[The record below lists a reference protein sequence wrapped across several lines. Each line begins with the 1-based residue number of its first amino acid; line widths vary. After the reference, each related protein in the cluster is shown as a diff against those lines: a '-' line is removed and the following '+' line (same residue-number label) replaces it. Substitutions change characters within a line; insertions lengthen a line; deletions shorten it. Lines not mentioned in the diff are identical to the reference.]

1 MANVRFAVRRMDED
15 SPQTINVTFRF
26 GRNEK
31 LMYATPLKVEPI
43 FWDAERQ
50 RVKTSKYCPYS
61 DEVNSALVAISSKLE
76 TFITDCAREGRTV
89 TKDKL
94 KEILDR
100 HFGKRAGKTD
110 TLHEFFE
117 AYIAECDTRM
127 NGRRGGQT
135 VTYKTKREYART
147 FEYLQQFE
155 KHIERRLDFPDLD
168 KALLQQFVA
177 YLQSLNLATNT
188 IAHKIISLKA
198 LLHEAVERELTD
210 NTRWQGFRHVTE
222 DTESVAL
229 DETELERIRRC
240 NLSRHPHLAEIR
252 DLFLLECWTGLR
264 FSDIIRLRPEHIQ
277 GDLIVIQQQKT
288 NNYVTIPIHPVFR
301 EIWNRYGGIPLTISN
316 QKFNDHIKDVC
327 KAARLRESVLK
338 SITKGGKKITTKYEK
353 WQLVSS
359 HTGRRSFAT
368 NLYKSGFPSISIM
381 HITGHKTEA
390 AFLKYI
396 KVTPEEHA
404 RLLMKHWEKSKKANS
419 KKKAK
424 KTKDKTK

>member
-89 TKDKL
+89 TKDRL

-100 HFGKRAGKTD
+100 HFGKGTGRTD

-155 KHIERRLDFPDLD
+155 KHIGRRLDFPDLD

-222 DTESVAL
+222 DTEAVAL
-229 DETELERIRRC
+229 DEAELEKIRTC
-240 NLSRHPHLAEIR
+240 DLSHNPHLAEIR

-316 QKFNDHIKDVC
+316 QKFNDHIKEVC
-327 KAARLRESVLK
+327 QLAGINDSVLK
-338 SITKGGKKITTKYEK
+338 SITRGGKKTTTKYEK
-353 WQLVSS
+353 WELVSS

-404 RLLMKHWEKSKKANS
+404 RLLMQHWQNKK
-419 KKKAK
+419 
-424 KTKDKTK
+424 

>member
-1 MANVRFAVRRMDED
+1 MANVKFTVRRMEED
-15 SPQTINVTFRF
+15 SPQTISVTFRF
-26 GRNEK
+26 GRNDK

-43 FWDAERQ
+43 FWDADKQ
-50 RVKTSKYCPYS
+50 KVKNSKYCPYA
-61 DEVNSALVAISSKLE
+61 DEVNAAIVAISSKLD
-76 TFITDCAREGRTV
+76 TFIADSAREGRTI
-89 TKDKL
+89 TKDRL
-94 KEILDR
+94 KDVLDR
-100 HFGKRAGKTD
+100 HFGKGTGKAT
-110 TLHEFFE
+110 TLHEFFTQ
-117 AYIAECDTRM
+117 YIDECDTRM

-155 KHIERRLDFPDLD
+155 KTIGRTLDFPDID
-168 KALLQQFVA
+168 KATLQSFVG

-222 DTESVAL
+222 DTEAVAL
-229 DETELERIRRC
+229 DEKELERIRRC

-264 FSDIIRLRPEHIQ
+264 FSDVIRLRPEHIQ

-316 QKFNDHIKDVC
+316 QKFNDHIKEVC
-327 KAARLRESVLK
+327 KAARIRENVLK

-353 WQLVSS
+353 WQLISS

-404 RLLMKHWEKSKKANS
+404 RLLMKHWQGKE
-419 KKKAK
+419 
-424 KTKDKTK
+424 

>member
-1 MANVRFAVRRMDED
+1 MANVRFLVRRMDED
-15 SPQTINVTFRF
+15 TPQTINVSFRF
-26 GRNEK
+26 GRNDK

-43 FWDAERQ
+43 FWDAEREK
-50 RVKTSKYCPYS
+50 VKNSKYCSYA
-61 DEVNSALVAISSKLE
+61 DEVNAALVAISAKLE
-76 TFITDCAREGRTV
+76 TFIADSAREGRAL
-89 TKDKL
+89 TKDRL
-94 KEILDR
+94 KEQLDR
-100 HFGKRAGKTD
+100 HFGKGSGRAT
-110 TLHEFFE
+110 TLHEFFD
-117 AYIAECDTRM
+117 AYINECDTRM

-147 FEYLQQFE
+147 FEYLKSFE
-155 KHIERRLDFPDLD
+155 GHIGRKLDFPDID
-168 KALLQQFVA
+168 KPTLQSFVA
-177 YLQSLNLATNT
+177 YLQTLNLATNT

-198 LLHEAVERELTD
+198 LMHEAVERELTD
-210 NTRWQGFRHVTE
+210 NTRWQGFHHVTE
-222 DTESVAL
+222 DTEAVAL
-229 DETELERIRRC
+229 DEKELERIRVC

-277 GDLIVIQQQKT
+277 DDLIVIQQQKT

-316 QKFNDHIKDVC
+316 QKFNDHIKRVC
-327 KAARLRESVLK
+327 MAARINESVLK
-338 SITKGGKKITTKYEK
+338 SITRGGKKVTTKYKK
-353 WQLVSS
+353 WELISS

-404 RLLMKHWEKSKKANS
+404 RLLIKHWEKKEN
-419 KKKAK
+419 
-424 KTKDKTK
+424 

>member
-1 MANVRFAVRRMDED
+1 MANIKFVVRGTEQDTP
-15 SPQTINVTFRF
+15 STIYVTSRF

-31 LMYATPLKVEPI
+31 LMYATPLKAAPV
-43 FWDAERQ
+43 FWDETRQ
-50 RVKTSKYCPYS
+50 RVKNSKYCPYA
-61 DEVNSALVAISSKLE
+61 DEVNAALVAISSKLE
-76 TFITDCAREGRTV
+76 TFIADSAREGRAV
-89 TKDKL
+89 TKDRL

-100 HFGKRAGKTD
+100 HFGKGTGRAD

-147 FEYLQQFE
+147 YEYLQQFE
-155 KHIERRLDFPDLD
+155 KHIGRKLDFPDLD
-168 KALLQQFVA
+168 KAVMQSFVA
-177 YLQSLNLATNT
+177 YLQGLNLATNT

-198 LLHEAVERELTD
+198 LLREAVERELTD
-210 NTRWQGFRHVTE
+210 NTRWQGFRHATE
-222 DTESVAL
+222 ETEAVAL
-229 DETELERIRRC
+229 DEEELEKIRTC
-240 NLSRHPHLAEIR
+240 DLSHTPHLAEIR
-252 DLFLLECWTGLR
+252 DLFLMECWTGLR

-277 GDLIVIQQQKT
+277 GDFVVIQQQKT

-301 EIWNRYGGIPLTISN
+301 EIWDRYGGIPLTISN
-316 QKFNDHIKDVC
+316 QKFNDHIKEVC
-327 KAARLRESVLK
+327 QLAGINESVLK
-338 SITKGGKKITTKYEK
+338 SITKGGRKITTQYEK

-381 HITGHKTEA
+381 QITGHKTEA

-396 KVTPEEHA
+396 RVTPDEHA
-404 RLLMKHWEKSKKANS
+404 RLLLKHW
-419 KKKAK
+419 AK
-424 KTKDKTK
+424 

>member
-1 MANVRFAVRRMDED
+1 MDED

-31 LMYATPLKVEPI
+31 LMYATPLKVEPV
-43 FWDAERQ
+43 FWDEVRQ
-50 RVKTSKYCPYS
+50 RVKNSKYCPYA
-61 DEVNSALVAISSKLE
+61 DEVNAALVAIFSKLE
-76 TFITDCAREGRTV
+76 TFIADSAREGRPV
-89 TKDKL
+89 TKDRL
-94 KEILDR
+94 KEVLDC
-100 HFGKRAGKTD
+100 HFGKGGGRGG
-110 TLHEFFE
+110 TLHEFFDT
-117 AYIAECDTRM
+117 YISECDTRQ

-147 FEYLQQFE
+147 FDYLKRFE
-155 KHIERRLDFPDLD
+155 KKLGRTLDFPDID

-222 DTESVAL
+222 ETDAVAL
-229 DETELERIRRC
+229 DEAELEKIRKC
-240 NLSRHPHLAEIR
+240 DLSHNPHLAEIR
-252 DLFLLECWTGLR
+252 DLFLMECWTGLR

-277 GDLIVIQQQKT
+277 GKLIVIQQQKT
-288 NNYVTIPIHPVFR
+288 NNYVKIPIHPVFR
-301 EIWNRYGGIPLTISN
+301 EIWERYGGIPLTISN
-316 QKFNDHIKDVC
+316 QKFNDHIKEVC
-327 KAARLRESVLK
+327 HAAGITDSVLK
-338 SITKGGKKITTKYEK
+338 SITRGGKKITTKYEK

-404 RLLMKHWEKSKKANS
+404 LMLARHWEGKE
-419 KKKAK
+419 
-424 KTKDKTK
+424 

>member
-1 MANVRFAVRRMDED
+1 MDED
-15 SPQTINVTFRF
+15 SPQTISVTFRF
-26 GRNEK
+26 GRNDK
-31 LMYATPLKVEPI
+31 LMYATPLKVEPV
-43 FWDAERQ
+43 FWDADKQ
-50 RVKTSKYCPYS
+50 KVKTSKYCPYT
-61 DEVNSALVAISSKLE
+61 DEVNAALVAISSKLD
-76 TFITDCAREGRTV
+76 TFIADSAREGRTV
-89 TKDKL
+89 TKDRL
-94 KEILDR
+94 KEVLDR
-100 HFGKRAGKTD
+100 HFGKGARRAT
-110 TLHEFFE
+110 TLHEFFTQ
-117 AYIAECDTRM
+117 YINECDTRM

-147 FEYLQQFE
+147 FEYLKQYE
-155 KHIERRLDFPDLD
+155 KKIGRTLDFPDVD
-168 KALLQQFVA
+168 KPTLQSFVG

-198 LLHEAVERELTD
+198 LLREAVERELTD
-210 NTRWQGFRHVTE
+210 NTRWQGFHHVTE
-222 DTESVAL
+222 DTEAVAL
-229 DETELERIRRC
+229 DERELEKIRRC

-264 FSDIIRLRPEHIQ
+264 FSDVIRLRPEHIQ

-301 EIWNRYGGIPLTISN
+301 EIWNKYGGIPLTISN
-316 QKFNDHIKDVC
+316 QKFNDHIKEVC
-327 KAARLRESVLK
+327 MAARINDSVLK
-338 SITKGGKKITTKYEK
+338 SITRGGKKITTKYKK

-404 RLLMKHWEKSKKANS
+404 RLLMKHWQGEK
-419 KKKAK
+419 
-424 KTKDKTK
+424 

>member
-1 MANVRFAVRRMDED
+1 MANVKFTVRRMDED
-15 SPQTINVTFRF
+15 SPQTISVTFRF
-26 GRNEK
+26 GRNDK
-31 LMYATPLKVEPI
+31 LMYATPLKVEPV
-43 FWDAERQ
+43 FWDVERQ
-50 RVKTSKYCPYS
+50 KVKNSKYCPYA
-61 DEVNSALVAISSKLE
+61 DDVNAALVAISAKLD
-76 TFITDCAREGRTV
+76 TFIADSAREGRTV
-89 TKDKL
+89 TKDRL
-94 KEILDR
+94 KNLLDR
-100 HFGKRAGKTD
+100 HFGKGSGRAT
-110 TLHEFFE
+110 TLHEFFTQ
-117 AYIAECDTRM
+117 YIDECDTRM

-147 FEYLQQFE
+147 YDYLRQFE
-155 KHIERRLDFPDLD
+155 KSVGRTLDFADID
-168 KALLQQFVA
+168 KATLQSFVA

-188 IAHKIISLKA
+188 IAHKVVSLKA
-198 LLHEAVERELTD
+198 LMHEALERELTE

-222 DTESVAL
+222 ETEAVAL
-229 DETELERIRRC
+229 DEAELEKIRAC
-240 NLSRHPHLAEIR
+240 DLSANPHLAEIR
-252 DLFLLECWTGLR
+252 DLFLMECWTGLR

-277 GDLIVIQQQKT
+277 GDMIVIQQQKT

-301 EIWNRYGGIPLTISN
+301 EIWNRYDGIPLTISN
-316 QKFNDHIKDVC
+316 QKFNDHIKEVC
-327 KAARLRESVLK
+327 QKAGINDSVLK

-404 RLLMKHWEKSKKANS
+404 RLLMQHWKNNG
-419 KKKAK
+419 
-424 KTKDKTK
+424 

>member
-1 MANVRFAVRRMDED
+1 MDED

-26 GRNEK
+26 GRNDK

-43 FWDAERQ
+43 FWDADRQ
-50 RVKTSKYCPYS
+50 KVKNSKYCPYA
-61 DEVNSALVAISSKLE
+61 DEVNAALVAISSKLE
-76 TFITDCAREGRTV
+76 TFIADSAREGRTV
-89 TKDKL
+89 TKDRL
-94 KEILDR
+94 KEVLDR
-100 HFGKRAGKTD
+100 HFGKGASRAT
-110 TLHEFFE
+110 TLHEFFTQ
-117 AYIAECDTRM
+117 YIDECDTRM

-147 FEYLQQFE
+147 YDYLQQFE
-155 KHIERRLDFPDLD
+155 KKIGRTLDFPDLD
-168 KALLQQFVA
+168 KATLQSFVA

-188 IAHKIISLKA
+188 IAHKIISIKA
-198 LLHEAVERELTD
+198 LLREAVERELTD

-222 DTESVAL
+222 DTEAVAL
-229 DETELERIRRC
+229 NEAELERIRVC
-240 NLSRHPHLAEIR
+240 NLSRHPRLAEIR

-316 QKFNDHIKDVC
+316 QKFNDHIKEVC
-327 KAARLRESVLK
+327 MAARINESVLK
-338 SITKGGKKITTKYEK
+338 SITKGGKKITTKYRK
-353 WQLVSS
+353 WELVSS

-404 RLLMKHWEKSKKANS
+404 RLLMQHWQGKK
-419 KKKAK
+419 
-424 KTKDKTK
+424 